1 MEAGRED
8 KFNMKKI
15 ILYSVFS
22 FFFSLAVFFS
32 IKMPTEFK
40 KIFWTG
46 ISLADLFL
54 FGMIFLISL
63 LVVPLLNRGIDWIN
77 SRYKSE
83 KVVTRIPAGGIFI
96 VIFFAW
102 MPFFLAFYPGNIS
115 ADSFSSIYQSLNHIT
130 STAHPVLFT
139 LLVKVTLKTGLF
151 LFHNMNAA
159 IAVFSITQMVLMDG
173 ILTYS
178 SLAGKTWIIRKGTDF
193 CNYIFRIESTDRSL
207 FIYNVEGYPL
217 QRCYAVAG
225 GVSV

>member
-83 KVVTRIPAGGIFI
+83 KVVTRIPAGGTFYRH
-96 VIFFAW
+96 
-102 MPFFLAFYPGNIS
+102 FLCM
-115 ADSFSSIYQSLNHIT
+115 D
-130 STAHPVLFT
+130 
-139 LLVKVTLKTGLF
+139 
-151 LFHNMNAA
+151 
-159 IAVFSITQMVLMDG
+159 AVFSCVLSRKYISRFFLIHISVIKSYYVNSASG
-173 ILTYS
+173 VIYLI
-178 SLAGKTWIIRKGTDF
+178 GKS
-193 CNYIFRIESTDRSL
+193 NS
-207 FIYNVEGYPL
+207 
-217 QRCYAVAG
+217 
-225 GVSV
+225 

>member
-83 KVVTRIPAGGIFI
+83 KVVTFGI
-96 VIFFAW
+96 
-102 MPFFLAFYPGNIS
+102 
-115 ADSFSSIYQSLNHIT
+115 
-130 STAHPVLFT
+130 
-139 LLVKVTLKTGLF
+139 
-151 LFHNMNAA
+151 
-159 IAVFSITQMVLMDG
+159 
-173 ILTYS
+173 
-178 SLAGKTWIIRKGTDF
+178 
-193 CNYIFRIESTDRSL
+193 E
-207 FIYNVEGYPL
+207 
-217 QRCYAVAG
+217 
-225 GVSV
+225 